1 MEYEKLTKA
10 ELIEKL
16 RSLSHLAETV
26 RVKDS
31 MLSELRKEMEKMR
44 AAKEQIES
52 QDLRRL
58 IEENKEIV
66 LENKEAF
73 ADLRYVLQVFQ
84 GFITNFNNNAKLVQ
98 ILLQKYLNGGK

>member
-31 MLSELRKEMEKMR
+31 MLSELRKEIEKMR
-44 AAKEQIES
+44 AAKEQVES
-52 QDLRRL
+52 KDLQRL

-73 ADLRYVLQVFQ
+73 ADLRYILQVFQ
-84 GFITNFNNNAKLVQ
+84 GFITNFNNNAQLVQ